1 MVSILIFLN
10 LCFFSFGFSWAGV
23 PTGDSHLNPEG
34 KLADV
39 KGKHAL
45 IYTKNGEG
53 FVHENI
59 PFSIRALEKLLNEK
73 GMTFESS
80 EDPALFTPE
89 KLKKFD
95 VLIFSNT
102 DRKS

>member
-1 MVSILIFLN
+1 MMRSQPSFTLFPYTTLFRSAFIL
-10 LCFFSFGFSWAGV
+10 AGL

-95 VLIFSNT
+95 VLIF
-102 DRKS
+102 

>member
-1 MVSILIFLN
+1 MVSILHFLK
-10 LCFFSFGFSWAGV
+10 LSFFSFAFILAGV

-53 FVHENI
+53 FDHENI
-59 PFSIRALEKLLNEK
+59 PFSIRALEKLLNE
-73 GMTFESS
+73 
-80 EDPALFTPE
+80 
-89 KLKKFD
+89 
-95 VLIFSNT
+95 
-102 DRKS
+102 DRKSIRLNSSHVAISYAVFCLKKKKYS